1 MDFDYDERQSRPR
14 EIPRLVSAVNSPPS
28 EPGDRHTPEPAVQC
42 HTVLVEIL
50 GAIDRGQ
57 ATQALELFTPDASLE
72 ADGKQLH
79 GRDEIASFLA
89 EAQAT
94 RPPHAHL
101 ITNEVVRRATDDEIE
116 LTALTFHYEPQA
128 DVKVSSTPPR
138 PSAARPTAG
147 ASTGEPAP
155 HFTRCRPRQA
165 ARHPCRLMRGFTPS
179 R

>member
-1 MDFDYDERQSRPR
+1 VDFDYDERESRPR
-14 EIPRLVSAVNSPPS
+14 EILRLVSAVNSPPS
-28 EPGDRHTPEPAVQC
+28 EPGDRRTPEPAVQC

-89 EAQAT
+89 EAQRQDRHT
-94 RPPHAHL
+94 AHL

-116 LTALTFHYEPQA
+116 LTALTFHYKPQA
-128 DVKVSSTPPR
+128 DGKYRLEGVLDTTQAFRRTPDGWRIHRRTSTPLHPL
-138 PSAARPTAG
+138 PPPTG
-147 ASTGEPAP
+147 G
-155 HFTRCRPRQA
+155 
-165 ARHPCRLMRGFTPS
+165 
-179 R
+179 